1 MEIKLEKMYFELLKL
16 KKNKM
21 LGYFLCAEIWR
32 KASDGASNPNPAE
45 LIACLSEPI
54 SHYWVGRMFVH

>member
-1 MEIKLEKMYFELLKL
+1 
-16 KKNKM
+16 M
-21 LGYFLCAEIWR
+21 LGYFLCAEICR
-32 KASDGASNPNPAE
+32 KASDVASNPNPAE